1 MEGLIHK
8 IQKGAARTRGIF
20 IDTVDFDREFFK

>member
-1 MEGLIHK
+1 MQGLIHK
-8 IQKGAARTRGIF
+8 IQKGAARTRDIF